1 MTLTPQDRLRLRDLI
16 TSYSG
21 LGDSLQ
27 SDEALE
33 RAVTQRLQAHGL
45 VALADYWPLVERKP
59 NGEMN
64 SLVQLLTNKET
75 FFFREM
81 HQFEVL
87 RDRIL
92 PELLAARRLYNH
104 LRHRLAARPRLRLWS
119 AGCATGEEPYSL
131 AITLLEFE
139 ARHGPLEAEVIATDI
154 DAEALEAARQ
164 GRYGERAL
172 RLVPAAW
179 RQRYFVFDGQNYC
192 ISPEVTCHV
201 SFWVHNLADECCPPG
216 MGDLDV
222 IFCRNV
228 TIYFDAPA
236 RERLN
241 ARLADSLCEGGYLFV
256 ASAETMGH
264 NQGRLELLSVGKT
277 FLFRKERSSGQ
288 QMLAASP
295 AAPLV
300 RPLEMLANLDRPIRQ
315 RPAPAAAPKSS
326 PQKPAATPPTT
337 ASLFA
342 QAQAAFQRQDYEAAL
357 RDLERLPAGS
367 PLEPEALSLRAAVL
381 VQAGRLDEAEE
392 ACQLL
397 LAHDPWHVDAHFLM
411 GLILFHQAQPQP
423 AIQAL
428 KTAIYLQ
435 PEHQAAHFYLAEAY
449 HSLGL
454 VEQAGREYKNTLNT
468 LRVTHRPVGS
478 GGMNLSGLED
488 NMLRQACETHL
499 ARLQPYTRPKPSEGN
514 RA

>member
-1 MTLTPQDRLRLRDLI
+1 LRDLI

-21 LGDSLQ
+21 LGESLQ
-27 SDEALE
+27 SEQALE
-33 RAVTQRLQAHGL
+33 RAVAQRLQAHGL

-59 NGEMN
+59 NGEVN

-92 PELLAARRLYNH
+92 PELAAARRLHTH
-104 LRHRLAARPRLRLWS
+104 LRHQAMARSPLRLWS

-139 ARHGPLEAEVIATDI
+139 EQHGPLDAEVIATDI
-154 DAEALEAARQ
+154 DADALEVARQ
-164 GRYGERAL
+164 GRYGERAM

-179 RQRYFVFDGQNYC
+179 RQRYFVFDGRNYR
-192 ISPEVTCHV
+192 ISPEVARHV
-201 SFWVHNLADECCPPG
+201 SFRVHNLADDCCPPG
-216 MGDLDV
+216 MADLDV

-228 TIYFDAPA
+228 TIYFDAQA
-236 RERLN
+236 RQRLN
-241 ARLADSLCEGGYLFV
+241 ARLADSLREGGYLFV
-256 ASAETMGH
+256 ASAETIGH

-277 FLFRKERSSGQ
+277 FLFRKGRSSGQ

-300 RPLEMLANLDRPIRQ
+300 QPLEVLATLDRPVRQ
-315 RPAPAAAPKSS
+315 HPARPSAPESS
-326 PQKPAATPPTT
+326 PPELASAPPTT
-337 ASLFA
+337 ASVLA
-342 QAQAAFQRQDYEAAL
+342 RAQAAFKLQEYEAAL
-357 RDLERLPAGS
+357 RELDRLPAGP
-367 PLEPEALSLRAAVL
+367 PLEPEVYSLRAAVL
-381 VQAGRLDEAEE
+381 MQTGRLDEAEQT
-392 ACQLL
+392 CQVL

-411 GLILFHQAQPQP
+411 GMILFHQIQPRQ

-428 KTAIYLQ
+428 KTVVYLQ

-454 VEQAGREYKNTLNT
+454 VEQARREYKNTLNI
-468 LRVTHRPVGS
+468 LGHRPAGT
-478 GGMNLSGLED
+478 GGVNLSGLGDE
-488 NMLRQACETHL
+488 MLRQACETNL
-499 ARLQPYTRPKPSEGN
+499 AKLQQYTRPKPSEGN